1 MTIDYTAIDT
11 FVTWFA
17 KQPLAFFLVGYIG
30 ARVFLGIVDMCK
42 SPSDYVKDKKNK
54 PFLSRAA

>member
-17 KQPLAFFLVGYIG
+17 KHPLAFFLVGYIG

-42 SPSDYVKDKKNK
+42 SPSDYIKDEKE
-54 PFLSRAA
+54 

>member
-1 MTIDYTAIDT
+1 MTIDYTAIDA

-42 SPSDYVKDKKNK
+42 SLSDYVKDKKE
-54 PFLSRAA
+54 